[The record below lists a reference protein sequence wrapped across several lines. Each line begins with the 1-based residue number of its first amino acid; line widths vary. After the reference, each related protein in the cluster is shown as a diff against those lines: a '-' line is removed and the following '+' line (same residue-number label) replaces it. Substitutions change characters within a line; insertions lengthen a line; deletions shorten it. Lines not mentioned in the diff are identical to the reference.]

1 MPQVDLQQGNLDVQI
16 QISREAPADVH
27 VLADRL
33 FELIGSLVAE
43 ALKALLR
50 ARLREELGPC
60 GQPGNRFGPGREA
73 GCPDCGSGAAYRKG
87 FRTRTV
93 EVRRLGALEV
103 ERPYLE
109 CRKCGR
115 SYAPYTGGVPEQR
128 RYGRKALR
136 RPMEAT
142 VETSYRRGA
151 EAYPESPSASTLWRR
166 VQENDPQ
173 TEISTGSA
181 ETGSAETGSTAPSA
195 SPVPWLTGTC
205 VADSTPIPARR
216 ASEGRKQASHSLSI
230 AHLVEPD
237 PEGGPGGRPALRRH
251 PVAARVG
258 SETRLRADLRSVPI
272 RSLITDGKMEVGG
285 AAPFVGRCR
294 WHLPRTIRY
303 GLYNDEVSGDFNE
316 RLSGSLRSLVHS
328 RFPNGVAAR
337 EALTRWAAACRLV
350 APQSAR
356 TVERAVDSIAIYAER
371 PEAFTVET
379 TAPAE
384 REMRELNRRFENGG
398 QWSRSGAE
406 NLLRW
411 HQVYRHA
418 PAQWTDWFDRKRPT
432 EEPTVSQC

>member
-1 MPQVDLQQGNLDVQI
+1 MPQVQLHQGCFDVQI
-16 QISREAPADVH
+16 QIAGDAPADVH
-27 VLADRL
+27 RLADRL
-33 FELIGSLVAE
+33 LKLVGSIVAE

-50 ARLREELGPC
+50 ARLCEELGPR
-60 GQPGNRFGPGREA
+60 GQPGNRFGPDCEA
-73 GCPDCGSGAAYRKG
+73 ECPGCGSGAAYRKG
-87 FRTRTV
+87 LRTRTV
-93 EVRRLGALEV
+93 EVKRLGAIEV
-103 ERPYLE
+103 QRPYLE
-109 CRKCGR
+109 CKRCGR
-115 SYAPYTGGVPEQR
+115 SYTPYAGGVPEQR

-136 RPMEAT
+136 RPMEAAL
-142 VETSYRRGA
+142 ETSYRRGA
-151 EAYPESPSASTLWRR
+151 EACPESPSASTLWRR
-166 VQENDPQ
+166 VQEQSP
-173 TEISTGSA
+173 EGSRA
-181 ETGSAETGSTAPSA
+181 LPETGSG
-195 SPVPWLTGTC
+195 VPWLSATC
-205 VADSTPIPARR
+205 VADSTPIPARK

-237 PEGGPGGRPALRRH
+237 PEGGPGGRPALQRH

-294 WHLPRTIRY
+294 WHLPRSIRY
-303 GLYNDEVSGDFNE
+303 GLYNDGVSGDFNE
-316 RLSGSLRSLVHS
+316 RLTGSLRSLVHS

-337 EALTRWAAACRLV
+337 EALTRWAAACRLA
-350 APQSAR
+350 APQSAT
-356 TVERAVDSIAIYAER
+356 TVERAAPAIAIYAER

-398 QWSRSGAE
+398 QWTRSGAE

>member
-1 MPQVDLQQGNLDVQI
+1 MPQVDLQRGNLDVQI
-16 QISREAPADVH
+16 QISSEAPADVH

-33 FELIGSLVAE
+33 LELIGSLVAE
-43 ALKALLR
+43 VLKALLR

-60 GQPGNRFGPGREA
+60 GQPGNRFGPGCEA
-73 GCPDCGSGAAYRKG
+73 ECPDCGSGAAYRKG

-115 SYAPYTGGVPEQR
+115 SYAPYAGGVPEQR
-128 RYGRKALR
+128 RYGRASLR
-136 RPMEAT
+136 RPMEA
-142 VETSYRRGA
+142 VMETSYRRGA

-166 VQENDPQ
+166 VQKQSPEGSRALPERALPE
-173 TEISTGSA
+173 TESGV
-181 ETGSAETGSTAPSA
+181 
-195 SPVPWLTGTC
+195 VPWATATC

-237 PEGGPGGRPALRRH
+237 PEGGPGGRPALRHH

-294 WHLPRTIRY
+294 WHLPRSIRY
-303 GLYNDEVSGDFNE
+303 ELYNDDVSGDFNE

-328 RFPNGVAAR
+328 RFPNEVAAR

-350 APQSAR
+350 APQSAT
-356 TVERAVDSIAIYAER
+356 TVERAIDSIAIYAER

-398 QWSRSGAE
+398 QWTQAGAE

-418 PAQWTDWFDRKRPT
+418 PAQWADWFDRKRPA

>member
-1 MPQVDLQQGNLDVQI
+1 MPQVQLHQDCFDVQI
-16 QISREAPADVH
+16 QIAGDAPADVH
-27 VLADRL
+27 RLADRL
-33 FELIGSLVAE
+33 LKLVGSIVAE

-50 ARLREELGPC
+50 ARLREELGPR
-60 GQPGNRFGPGREA
+60 GQPGNRFGPDCEA
-73 GCPDCGSGAAYRKG
+73 ECPGCGSGAAYRKG
-87 FRTRTV
+87 LRTRTV
-93 EVRRLGALEV
+93 EVKRLGAIEV
-103 ERPYLE
+103 QRPYLE
-109 CRKCGR
+109 CKRCGR
-115 SYAPYTGGVPEQR
+115 SYTPYAGGVPEQR

-136 RPMEAT
+136 RPMEAAL
-142 VETSYRRGA
+142 ETSYRRGA
-151 EAYPESPSASTLWRR
+151 EACPESPSASTLWRR
-166 VQENDPQ
+166 VQDQSPE
-173 TEISTGSA
+173 GSRA
-181 ETGSAETGSTAPSA
+181 LPETGSG
-195 SPVPWLTGTC
+195 VPWLSATC
-205 VADSTPIPARR
+205 VADSTPIPARK

-237 PEGGPGGRPALRRH
+237 PEGGPGGRPALQRH

-294 WHLPRTIRY
+294 WHLPRSIRQE
-303 GLYNDEVSGDFNE
+303 LYNDDVSGDFNE
-316 RLSGSLRSLVHS
+316 RLTDSLRSLVHEG
-328 RFPNGVAAR
+328 FPNGVAAR

-350 APQSAR
+350 APQSAT
-356 TVERAVDSIAIYAER
+356 TVERAAPAIAIYDDR

-398 QWSRSGAE
+398 QWTRPGAE

>member
-1 MPQVDLQQGNLDVQI
+1 MPQVQLHQGCFDVQI
-16 QISREAPADVH
+16 QIAGDAPADVH
-27 VLADRL
+27 RLADRL
-33 FELIGSLVAE
+33 LTLVGSIVAE

-50 ARLREELGPC
+50 ARLREELGPR
-60 GQPGNRFGPGREA
+60 GQPGNRFGPGQEA
-73 GCPDCGSGAAYRKG
+73 ECPGCGSGAAYRKG

-109 CRKCGR
+109 CKACGR
-115 SYAPYTGGVPEQR
+115 SYTPYAGGVPEQR
-128 RYGRKALR
+128 RYGREALR

-142 VETSYRRGA
+142 LETSYRRGA
-151 EAYPESPSASTLWRR
+151 EACPESPSASTLWRR
-166 VQENDPQ
+166 VQEQSP
-173 TEISTGSA
+173 EGSRTLA
-181 ETGSAETGSTAPSA
+181 EA
-195 SPVPWLTGTC
+195 SGVEAGVVPWATATC

-216 ASEGRKQASHSLSI
+216 ASGGRKQASHSLSI
-230 AHLVEPD
+230 AHLVESDPD
-237 PEGGPGGRPALRRH
+237 GGPGGRSALQRH

-272 RSLITDGKMEVGG
+272 RSLITDGKMEIAGV
-285 AAPFVGRCR
+285 APFVGRCR
-294 WHLPRTIRY
+294 WHLPRSIRY
-303 GLYNDEVSGDFNE
+303 GLYNDDVSGDFNE
-316 RLSGSLRSLVHS
+316 RLTGSLRSLVHEG
-328 RFPNGVAAR
+328 FPSGAMAR
-337 EALTRWAAACRLV
+337 DLLQRWAAACDLV
-350 APQSAR
+350 APQSAT
-356 TVERAVDSIAIYAER
+356 TVERAIDSIAIYAER

-398 QWSRSGAE
+398 QWTRPRESEIPSAE

-418 PAQWTDWFDRKRPT
+418 PAQWTDWFDRKKPT

>member
-1 MPQVDLQQGNLDVQI
+1 MPQVQLHQGCFDVQI
-16 QISREAPADVH
+16 QIAGDAPADVH
-27 VLADRL
+27 RLADRL
-33 FELIGSLVAE
+33 LKLVGSIVAE

-50 ARLREELGPC
+50 ARLCEELGPR
-60 GQPGNRFGPGREA
+60 GQPGNRFGPDCEA
-73 GCPDCGSGAAYRKG
+73 ECPGCGSGAAYRKG
-87 FRTRTV
+87 LRTRTV
-93 EVRRLGALEV
+93 EVKRLGAIEV
-103 ERPYLE
+103 QRPYLE
-109 CRKCGR
+109 CKRCGR
-115 SYAPYTGGVPEQR
+115 SYTPYAGGVPEQR
-128 RYGRKALR
+128 RYGREALR
-136 RPMEAT
+136 RPMEAAL
-142 VETSYRRGA
+142 ETSYRRGA
-151 EAYPESPSASTLWRR
+151 EACPESPSASTLWRR
-166 VQENDPQ
+166 VQEQSP
-173 TEISTGSA
+173 EGSRA
-181 ETGSAETGSTAPSA
+181 LPETGSG
-195 SPVPWLTGTC
+195 VPWLSATC
-205 VADSTPIPARR
+205 VADSTPIPARK

-237 PEGGPGGRPALRRH
+237 PEGGPGGRPALQRH

-294 WHLPRTIRY
+294 WHLPRSIRQE
-303 GLYNDEVSGDFNE
+303 LYNDDVGGDFNE
-316 RLSGSLRSLVHS
+316 RLTDSLRSLVHEGFS
-328 RFPNGVAAR
+328 NGVAAR

-350 APQSAR
+350 APQSAT
-356 TVERAVDSIAIYAER
+356 TVERAAPAIAIYDDR

>member
-1 MPQVDLQQGNLDVQI
+1 MPQVQLHQGCFDVQI
-16 QISREAPADVH
+16 QIAGDAPADVH
-27 VLADRL
+27 RLADRL
-33 FELIGSLVAE
+33 FELVGALVAE
-43 ALKALLR
+43 ALKAQLR

-60 GQPGNRFGPGREA
+60 GQPGNRFGPDCEA
-73 GCPDCGSGAAYRKG
+73 ECPDCGSGAAYRKG
-87 FRTRTV
+87 VRTRTV
-93 EVRRLGALEV
+93 EVRRLGPIEV

-109 CRKCGR
+109 CQACGR
-115 SYAPYTGGVPEQR
+115 SYTPYAGGVPEQR

-166 VQENDPQ
+166 VQEQSPEGRRALPE
-173 TEISTGSA
+173 TESGV
-181 ETGSAETGSTAPSA
+181 
-195 SPVPWLTGTC
+195 VPWLTATC

-303 GLYNDEVSGDFNE
+303 GLYNDDVSGDFNE

-350 APQSAR
+350 APQSAT
-356 TVERAVDSIAIYAER
+356 TVERAIDSIAIYAER

-398 QWSRSGAE
+398 QWTQAGAE

>member
-1 MPQVDLQQGNLDVQI
+1 MPQVDLHQGCFDVQI
-16 QISREAPADVH
+16 QIDGNAPADVH
-27 VLADRL
+27 RLAGRL
-33 FELIGSLVAE
+33 LKLVGSIVAE

-50 ARLREELGPC
+50 ARLREELGPR
-60 GQPGNRFGPGREA
+60 GQPGNRFGPGRETE
-73 GCPDCGSGAAYRKG
+73 CPDCGSGAAYRKG
-87 FRTRTV
+87 VRTRTV
-93 EVRRLGALEV
+93 EVRRLGPIEV

-109 CRKCGR
+109 CKRCGR
-115 SYAPYTGGVPEQR
+115 SYTPYAGGVPKQR

-142 VETSYRRGA
+142 LETSYRRGA

-166 VQENDPQ
+166 VQEQSP
-173 TEISTGSA
+173 EGRRA
-181 ETGSAETGSTAPSA
+181 LPETGSGA
-195 SPVPWLTGTC
+195 PWLSATC
-205 VADSTPIPARR
+205 VADSTPIPARK

-230 AHLVEPD
+230 AHLVKPD
-237 PEGGPGGRPALRRH
+237 LEGGHPEGGHPEGGPEGGPGGRPALRRH

-294 WHLPRTIRY
+294 WHLPRSIRQE
-303 GLYNDEVSGDFNE
+303 LYNDEVSGDFNE
-316 RLSGSLRSLVHS
+316 RLTDSLRSLVHEGFS
-328 RFPNGVAAR
+328 NGVAAR

-350 APQSAR
+350 ALQSAT
-356 TVERAVDSIAIYAER
+356 TVERAIDSIAIYADR

-398 QWSRSGAE
+398 QWTRSGAE

-418 PAQWTDWFDRKRPT
+418 PEQWAEWFTDT
-432 EEPTVSQC
+432 EPT